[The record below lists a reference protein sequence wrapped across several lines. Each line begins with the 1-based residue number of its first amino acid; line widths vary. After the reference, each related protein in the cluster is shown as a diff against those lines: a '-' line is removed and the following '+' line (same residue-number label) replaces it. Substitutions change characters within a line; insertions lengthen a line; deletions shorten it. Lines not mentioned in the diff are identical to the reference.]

1 MTGQQDSVFC
11 SHIATKR
18 LFTSSVMFYL
28 EMFLSPDVHLNR

>member
-1 MTGQQDSVFC
+1 MTGQQDSVF